1 MAISAG
7 IPAPDFALLDD
18 RGVERKLADYR
29 GGPVVL
35 YFYPKDDTPG

>member
-1 MAISAG
+1 MPISAG
-7 IPAPDFALLDD
+7 ISAPDFMLLDD
-18 RGVERKLADYR
+18 AGVARELSDYR